1 MTTDTFKTTLAR
13 AVEAVGQA
21 LPAGAEYKSLRDV
34 VEEDCRHPNAA
45 WRSVSEAIAVCPR
58 CGVEGQY
65 GFDYHLPP
73 GRAARDLS
81 TWLPGAIEGALLRA
95 LRQEWSWLGIAK
107 ERARFNT
114 LVNVLVNMLK
124 QDKDTRLMA
133 LEVVLDWL
141 RGLRCS

>member
-21 LPAGAEYKSLRDV
+21 IPRGDEYGPLRDV
-34 VEEDCRHPNAA
+34 VKEACHHPNAA

-65 GFDYHLPP
+65 GFDYSLPP

-81 TWLPGAIEGALLRA
+81 TWLPGAVEGALLRA

-114 LVNVLVNMLK
+114 LVDVLVNMLK

-133 LEVVLDWL
+133 LQVVLYWL
-141 RGLRCS
+141 RGGTA